1 MSIINKGTSFANGEQ
16 LTADKINDLIDL
28 ATFNQ
33 DATDSQTTDVNS
45 AGQIVVNQGGID
57 TAQLATGA
65 VTKSKIE
72 NVANMK
78 ALGNTSGSASE
89 PQEVAILDEDDMTS
103 DSATSLATQQSIK
116 AYVTAMRPKFVA
128 LTGGTTDL
136 TKTNPSN
143 GSTAVY
149 NIADFTSGDSDFA
162 TTKITGLIVEGLVAC
177 RTNTNLISA
186 SLPDGSTTQICR
198 AVDTGDNGVSDA
210 ATSFIPINSDTSTFT
225 LSYTVGNTFFSTHC
239 ESTIKGAIIQPGL

>member
-78 ALGNTSGSASE
+78 ALGNTSGSAAS
-89 PQEVAILDEDDMTS
+89 PQEVAILDEDTMSS
-103 DSATSLATQQSIK
+103 DSDTSLATQQSIK
-116 AYVTAMRPKFVA
+116 AYANAAPLAQMKTNNVSGASVASDTESITLPNGLIIKTGFASGTGESVTVNFGTAFPNAVISVQ
-128 LTGGTTDL
+128 LTQVGGTTSSS
-136 TKTNPSN
+136 SN
-143 GSTAVY
+143 VRVNSISNSSLVMYSNTGSGV
-149 NIADFTSGDSDFA
+149 
-162 TTKITGLIVEGLVAC
+162 TGNYWQVIG
-177 RTNTNLISA
+177 R
-186 SLPDGSTTQICR
+186 
-198 AVDTGDNGVSDA
+198 
-210 ATSFIPINSDTSTFT
+210 
-225 LSYTVGNTFFSTHC
+225 
-239 ESTIKGAIIQPGL
+239 

>member
-57 TAQLATGA
+57 TAQLATDA
-65 VTKSKIE
+65 VETAKIKNA
-72 NVANMK
+72 NVTFAK
-78 ALGNTSGSASE
+78 LAD
-89 PQEVAILDEDDMTS
+89 VLDEDDMSS

-116 AYVTAMRPKFVA
+116 AYVTAMRPKFVS

-162 TTKITGLIVEGLVAC
+162 TTKITGLIVQGLVAC
-177 RTNTNLISA
+177 RTNTNLIQA
-186 SLPDGSTTQICR
+186 SLPGGSSTVICR
-198 AVDTGDNGVSDA
+198 AVDTGDNGISDA
-210 ATSFIPINSDTSTFT
+210 ATAFIPINSDTTSFT
-225 LSYTVGNTFFSTHC
+225 LTYTVNNTTFSTHC
-239 ESTIKGAIIQPGL
+239 ESIIKGAIIHPGL

>member
-78 ALGNTSGSASE
+78 ALGNTSGSAAS
-89 PQEVAILDEDDMTS
+89 PQEVAILDENDMSS
-103 DSATSLATQQSIK
+103 DSDTSLATQQSIK
-116 AYVTAMRPKFVA
+116 AYV
-128 LTGGTTDL
+128 D
-136 TKTNPSN
+136 
-143 GSTAVY
+143 
-149 NIADFTSGDSDFA
+149 
-162 TTKITGLIVEGLVAC
+162 GL
-177 RTNTNLISA
+177 
-186 SLPDGSTTQICR
+186 
-198 AVDTGDNGVSDA
+198 
-210 ATSFIPINSDTSTFT
+210 FT
-225 LSYTVGNTFFSTHC
+225 LSGNDL
-239 ESTIKGAIIQPGL
+239 TINI

>member
-45 AGQIVVNQGGID
+45 AGQIRVNAGGID

-116 AYVTAMRPKFVA
+116 AYVDSITIGVNQTWQAVTRVIDD
-128 LTGGTTDL
+128 TTEY
-136 TKTNPSN
+136 TN
-143 GSTAVY
+143 STAKPITVLVNASYIDVGGSDDLAVY
-149 NIADFTSGDSDFA
+149 MRIKPSGGSFQ
-162 TTKITGLIVEGLVAC
+162 TLPLINQIGF
-177 RTNTNLISA
+177 
-186 SLPDGSTTQICR
+186 DGYSS
-198 AVDTGDNGVSDA
+198 DTGS
-210 ATSFIPINSDTSTFT
+210 
-225 LSYTVGNTFFSTHC
+225 
-239 ESTIKGAIIQPGL
+239 AIIPPSSTYKFAQGSGGPTITNFQFYELS